1 MPVFEDDFGQSRMR
15 RTHRGFG
22 VARPP
27 DAIGSTVA
35 DLQAEN
41 TPRLA
46 GNDVLTERLL
56 RSSLDMSSVLPQDG
70 VLDRRSCKVVY
81 DNGGREVNFHRTS
94 FEEQPKKTGIRTM
107 DFIPLPKKG
116 LLDGSKRCFEWTQRP
131 TGPNNTMSWE
141 DPPTPGARPSHPV
154 SSAGLVDLTQKR
166 GFPAVHYPETG
177 IPPPKNCVESSGGAR
192 GGWAVDPEGPKFG
205 AAQQRSINW
214 DGAPGRGRLHGP
226 WDSQAPRKPGV
237 LEVETAFVD
246 AARKHFPDMNYKDAS
261 GLLQWHLD
269 PHKHVDPPPRRK
281 PLRGMSQGPLAAG
294 KPTGAPRNGASLSW
308 AEQTQ
313 STQLMGP
320 HTAR

>member
-27 DAIGSTVA
+27 DAMGSTLT
-35 DLQAEN
+35 DLKAEN
-41 TPRLA
+41 TARLA
-46 GNDVLTERLL
+46 GQGMSTERLM
-56 RSSLDMSSVLPQDG
+56 RSSLDTSSLLPQEG
-70 VLDRRSCKVVY
+70 VLERRSCRAVY
-81 DNGGREVNFHRTS
+81 NKPGREVNLQRS
-94 FEEQPKKTGIRTM
+94 SLEEQSKTGIRTM

-116 LLDGSKRCFEWTQRP
+116 FLDGSKRCFEWTQRP
-131 TGPNNTMSWE
+131 TGPSNPVSWE

-154 SSAGLVDLTQKR
+154 SIAGVVDLGHKR
-166 GFPAVHYPETG
+166 GFPAVHYPDTG
-177 IPPPKNCVESSGGAR
+177 IPPPKSCMESNGSAR
-192 GGWAVDPEGPKFG
+192 GGWAVDPEG
-205 AAQQRSINW
+205 IW

-226 WDSQAPRKPGV
+226 WDSQAPQKPGL
-237 LEVETAFVD
+237 LEVQTEFVD
-246 AARKHFPDMNYKDAS
+246 AAKKHFPDIPDMNYKDTS

-281 PLRGMSQGPLAAG
+281 PARGLSQGPPAAG
-294 KPTGAPRNGASLSW
+294 RSTAVSRKGASLSW

-313 STQLMGP
+313 STELMGL